1 MSSSPSPAR
10 RDSGIGAEAP
20 LLQTPGPSTLQPT
33 TPVPPRKVRR
43 EAEMVEWLQGGKE
56 VEVVSVVLGTG
67 TARRQLRLTPER
79 KARYEGRADCHTSI
93 EAGRLLKK

>member
-1 MSSSPSPAR
+1 MSPSQSPAR
-10 RDSGIGAEAP
+10 RDSGIGAEP
-20 LLQTPGPSTLQPT
+20 SLLRTPGPSTLQPT

-56 VEVVSVVLGTG
+56 VEVVSVVLGEG

-79 KARYEGRADCHTSI
+79 KKRYEGRADYNTSI